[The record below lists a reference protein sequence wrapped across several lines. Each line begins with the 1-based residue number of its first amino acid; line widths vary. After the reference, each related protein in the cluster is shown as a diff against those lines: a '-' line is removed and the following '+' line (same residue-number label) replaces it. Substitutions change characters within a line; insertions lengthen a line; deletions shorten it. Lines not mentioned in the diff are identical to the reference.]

1 MSHNVYRGEGA
12 QMPFVE
18 LLEQRIRQ
26 HVSTYEG
33 DCVKVKLSGDG
44 AKMTRSCNFILL
56 SFALVD
62 STQDVMAAKGN
73 HTIAVARQTSCKAF
87 CSQMVKKQ

>member
-1 MSHNVYRGEGA
+1 MFPRMRV
-12 QMPFVE
+12 
-18 LLEQRIRQ
+18 I
-26 HVSTYEG
+26 
-33 DCVKVKLSGDG
+33 VKLSGDG

-73 HTIAVARQTSCKAF
+73 HTIAVARGNEDYNTLKTCFKDVF
-87 CSQMVKKQ
+87 LDVNKLVREKK